1 MFVKFPEAR
10 EKGERG
16 RNGQWS
22 GELGRDG
29 VEMLERLKMLEQTL
43 TLKAN
48 FKLVFDGKLLTVLL
62 HALEKKEKK

>member
-1 MFVKFPEAR
+1 MEMNVFLYCRKRGMFVKFPEAR

-29 VEMLERLKMLEQTL
+29 VEMLERLKMLE
-43 TLKAN
+43 
-48 FKLVFDGKLLTVLL
+48 
-62 HALEKKEKK
+62 